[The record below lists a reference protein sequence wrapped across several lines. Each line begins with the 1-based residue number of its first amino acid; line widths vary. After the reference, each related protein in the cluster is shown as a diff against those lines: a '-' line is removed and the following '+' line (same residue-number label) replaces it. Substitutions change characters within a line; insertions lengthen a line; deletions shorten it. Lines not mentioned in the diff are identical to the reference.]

1 MGRSLLVL
9 ASLADDAVGPAAL
22 VGVRDA
28 AREGPRPAGRGD
40 ARKTRVASGGWQRRG
55 SSSPVLVSADRAGV
69 WRPRTLVDRFP
80 LCRIY
85 IRNVNGSLKT
95 HRAQFP
101 QAALFPDAVVIA
113 LDVIEY
119 RGPDLVGIQP
129 QMLVDELFLDRGIK

>member
-1 MGRSLLVL
+1 M
-9 ASLADDAVGPAAL
+9 
-22 VGVRDA
+22 
-28 AREGPRPAGRGD
+28 
-40 ARKTRVASGGWQRRG
+40 
-55 SSSPVLVSADRAGV
+55 
-69 WRPRTLVDRFP
+69 DRFP

-129 QMLVDELFLDRGIK
+129 QMLVDELFLDRGVK